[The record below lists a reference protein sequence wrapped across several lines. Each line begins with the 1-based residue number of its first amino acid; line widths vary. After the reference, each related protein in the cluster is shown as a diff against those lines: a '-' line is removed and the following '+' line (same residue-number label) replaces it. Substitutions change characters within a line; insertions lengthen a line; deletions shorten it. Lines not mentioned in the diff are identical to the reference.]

1 MNQIL
6 QKAILEISK
15 LPEVEQEEIA
25 LHLLDLTA
33 KKQIDAQLLS
43 AEQRGG
49 STSSSE
55 LFQSL
60 RQKYAM

>member
-6 QKAILEISK
+6 QKAISELAK
-15 LPEVEQEEIA
+15 LSEAEQEEIA

-33 KKQIDAQLLS
+33 QKQIDAQLLA
-43 AEQRGG
+43 AELRGG
-49 STSSSE
+49 ATSSSD
-55 LFQSL
+55 LFKSL